1 MKYTQREWDRI
12 VGYGKVPDE
21 YSHDRKEYE
30 DKRAQKIVDNK
41 GYNPEAEEIPPNP
54 TKTHNSP
61 K

>member
-21 YSHDRKEYE
+21 YSYDRKEYE

-41 GYNPEAEEIPPNP
+41 GYKPEAEENP
-54 TKTHNSP
+54 TDTHENP
-61 K
+61 

>member
-21 YSHDRKEYE
+21 YSYDRKEYE

-41 GYNPEAEEIPPNP
+41 GYNPEAEEIPQKPM
-54 TKTHNSP
+54 KTHDSP